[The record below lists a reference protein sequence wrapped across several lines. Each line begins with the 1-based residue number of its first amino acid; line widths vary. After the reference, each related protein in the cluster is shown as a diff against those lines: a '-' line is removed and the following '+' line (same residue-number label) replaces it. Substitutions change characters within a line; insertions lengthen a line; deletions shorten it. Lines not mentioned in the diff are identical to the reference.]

1 MQSDEHTPRQR
12 GRIVN
17 LGPGQILSTEPPLKP
32 SKHRRWGRMAGIGIV
47 GLFGLAI
54 ALLVGF
60 RLSAAW
66 RETSLS
72 ADQAPKTGQFI
83 ATSKGRVF
91 VQDAGPKTATPIV
104 LFHGTAA
111 WSEFWRGTI
120 DHLLGQ
126 GYRVIT
132 PDLPPFGYSDRSPD
146 GAYTRADQAI
156 RISEM
161 LGALHV
167 EKAILV
173 GHSFGAG
180 ATVETVMRSPQKIR
194 GLVLVAAAIAL
205 PLTDNAPVEPVGL
218 MASALAVPFIGET
231 LVAATVTNPWLSRTL
246 LATMLAKKDAA
257 TPELAAIL
265 QRPMTLQGSTPA
277 FARWLQYFMAT
288 DRLAMSRQ
296 PSNFKN
302 LHTPAILL
310 WGDLDKVT
318 PVAEGHRLQGI
329 IPGAKIEI
337 LSGVG
342 HIPQIED
349 PVAFRTALSAALAEL
364 VKQ

>member
-1 MQSDEHTPRQR
+1 
-12 GRIVN
+12 
-17 LGPGQILSTEPPLKP
+17 
-32 SKHRRWGRMAGIGIV
+32 
-47 GLFGLAI
+47 
-54 ALLVGF
+54 
-60 RLSAAW
+60 
-66 RETSLS
+66 
-72 ADQAPKTGQFI
+72 
-83 ATSKGRVF
+83 
-91 VQDAGPKTATPIV
+91 
-104 LFHGTAA
+104 
-111 WSEFWRGTI
+111 
-120 DHLLGQ
+120 
-126 GYRVIT
+126 
-132 PDLPPFGYSDRSPD
+132 
-146 GAYTRADQAI
+146 
-156 RISEM
+156 M